1 MKIALATTKTTEDEQ
16 AERAKR
22 RRARLDEFMKS
33 GEVSMAD
40 ICILILFET
49 LTPEHAQII
58 ANKRGITVEQV
69 QTFAANK
76 ADQLK
81 GEILS
86 KVFDRWFNESS

>member
-1 MKIALATTKTTEDEQ
+1 MKVSLTTTRTVEEEQ

-40 ICILILFET
+40 IGMLVLFET
-49 LTPEHAQII
+49 LTPEYAQII

-86 KVFDRWFNESS
+86 KVFDRWFNESN